1 MNNEPENFTFVDN
14 NNTVSYKNQNH
25 HLPNPQ
31 SYYLKFDKYPEN
43 DKYYCY
49 NIVTPT
55 TNDRYE
61 IIYDVTR
68 NILFI
73 RGDFYYCNTNLNT
86 QHALSMLAKNDMTYV
101 TFDLNK
107 DANTLTNKVKALT
120 HNFDFL
126 GFIKDFKEQNKN
138 IWYKYLKKNNES

>member
-1 MNNEPENFTFVDN
+1 M
-14 NNTVSYKNQNH
+14 
-25 HLPNPQ
+25 
-31 SYYLKFDKYPEN
+31 
-43 DKYYCY
+43 
-49 NIVTPT
+49 
-55 TNDRYE
+55 
-61 IIYDVTR
+61 TR

-73 RGDFYYCNTNLNT
+73 RGDFYYFNTNFNT

-107 DANTLTNKVKALT
+107 DANTLANKVKSLT

-126 GFIKDFKEQNKN
+126 GFIKDFNEQNKN